1 MEVTPLGVTVTW
13 QLAVFPPAVAV
24 ILAVPTAIAFT
35 FPLFTEATEELEL
48 DQVTVLSV
56 AVEGLTVAV
65 RLAEP
70 PLAMESVDWFIDT
83 LETST
88 IGSSFGPQAARR
100 RASAVRISGNSFF
113 III

>member
-1 MEVTPLGVTVTW
+1 MPL
-13 QLAVFPPAVAV
+13 AVAV
-24 ILAVPTAIAFT
+24 MVAVPTATALT
-35 FPLFTEATEELEL
+35 VPLFTVATEELEL

-70 PLAMESVDWFIDT
+70 PLAMESVDWLIET

-100 RASAVRISGNSFF
+100 SIKVVRISK
-113 III
+113 